1 MSIEKASTAK
11 ISPVGAKYLVLK
23 IVQTSVSI
31 KLCRSLKQVYQNGT
45 GNILKDK
52 DWLSDFMREDD
63 TVSVLGMLIPRR
75 KYNIS
80 LLLYGIIFCI
90 AAVGFT
96 TWEFILDQP
105 KIVAVRSTLS
115 SLARFGFVEAV
126 FFMILPHMR
135 RMIMYWELRKKM
147 PEIIEKAVAEA
158 VAEAVPKAVAETRQ
172 EDFARFKQ
180 FCEKHGITYTEEDW
194 ADENLN
200 SEDE

>member
-1 MSIEKASTAK
+1 M
-11 ISPVGAKYLVLK
+11 
-23 IVQTSVSI
+23 
-31 KLCRSLKQVYQNGT
+31 
-45 GNILKDK
+45 KDK
-52 DWLSDFMREDD
+52 DWLADFMREDD

-90 AAVGFT
+90 AAVGLT
-96 TWEFILDQP
+96 TWEFLVDQP
-105 KIVAVRSTLS
+105 KIIAVRSTLS

-194 ADENLN
+194 AVENLN

>member
-1 MSIEKASTAK
+1 M
-11 ISPVGAKYLVLK
+11 
-23 IVQTSVSI
+23 
-31 KLCRSLKQVYQNGT
+31 
-45 GNILKDK
+45 KDK
-52 DWLSDFMREDD
+52 DYLADFMREDD

-75 KYNIS
+75 KYNIL

-90 AAVGFT
+90 AAVGLT
-96 TWEFILDQP
+96 TWEFLIDQP

-115 SLARFGFVEAV
+115 SLARFGFIEAV

-135 RMIMYWELRKKM
+135 RMIMYWELRKEM
-147 PEIIEKAVAEA
+147 PKIIEKAVAEA

-172 EDFARFKQ
+172 KDFERFKQ